1 MWIDDELK
9 IRELARWIEYN
20 KVREIAEADDNS
32 SGIKR
37 RVPKSLSADNVIL
50 FNNGEMMLTEKEKQ
64 DRDSTCNAEIED
76 SSLQLHQAAWPSS
89 STAAPHQ

>member
-50 FNNGEMMLTEKEKQ
+50 FNNGEMMLTEKEKKKTKKKQ
-64 DRDSTCNAEIED
+64 SRVSACNAEIED
-76 SSLQLHQAAWPSS
+76 SSALPSS
-89 STAAPHQ
+89 STAHQ